1 MLQER
6 WLNTKDPGL
15 TGFKYFRDLQKANDT
30 KSKNWLLGR
39 DQVQGTVKKT

>member
-15 TGFKYFRDLQKANDT
+15 TGFKNFRALLKANDT
-30 KSKNWLLGR
+30 KLKNWLLGR
-39 DQVQGTVKKT
+39 DQVQETVKKT